1 MAKSQNTF
9 LKSKMNKDLDA
20 RLLPNG
26 EYRDAR
32 NAQISKSEG
41 PQVGNLENVL
51 GNKEVLNIRQKTNTS
66 NLVCIG
72 SLPDE
77 VNNTV
82 YLFLTNNLINGV
94 PLDGPPFTIEPNPDG
109 DYAPSAENFIL
120 SYNSLTGESTVLVRG
135 AFLNFYEKNLI
146 IGLNIM
152 EDLLFFTDN
161 RNQPRVINVNLANSD
176 SNNIN
181 PTYYTT
187 EDQISV
193 AKYNPYEAIELYQES
208 ILDPGFYETTMKD
221 VSSKFL
227 PNGGSA
233 EADGAQAGVGLT
245 TPLIIDNVK
254 GQINTGSNYTAAT
267 VFLENT
273 AGELIN
279 TGETVTSFI
288 DNAGTLELEITG
300 DITVSNNQLIVFQ
313 ANPYYDSSFSGDPD
327 YLEDKFVRF
336 SYRFKFVDN
345 EYSIFAPFTQI
356 AFIPKQDGYFMKVLP
371 PNEEKNDQKEAYQST
386 VVYFVENKINNIDLR
401 IPLPFTNYT
410 LQRALKISEIEILY
424 KESDGVTVKSI
435 ESVPISTVAAS
446 SGIALVNGAQTPT
459 PVGTAIDIDNIEG
472 GIQVGAI
479 VEGSGVPA
487 GTTVTSFTPDD
498 PSNPISGE
506 LKVSNAI
513 ASLDDNIL
521 LIFGDINYFTYSY
534 DSTKPI
540 KTLPESELVRV
551 YDKVPLK
558 ALAQEV
564 SGNRVIYGNFLNRLD
579 PPSSIDYNVACTPKF
594 DFDINQITATYTGAA
609 TTITAGTIIPI
620 TIPKLLNP
628 PAGVFPG
635 MTITSTTFGT
645 IIPSGTIITTTSESG
660 QSYSVQGISAAAS
673 TTTEI
678 ILSFVNNPILI
689 GMSITGTGVPAL
701 TTVVNYNEAT
711 GQVIANQA
719 VSIAQGAELSFTQ
732 TGSTNIDITLNQDI
746 TVAASVVFIMD
757 SGGDVLNYTS
767 KVEYPNHSVKTNRNY
782 QVGFV
787 LSDRYGRQSGVILS
801 DNKKTINLFGLEYTG
816 STLYSAYIPPSL
828 NQGNWPGNSL
838 KVLVNSIIDL
848 GDNSYNDDITS
859 VNYNPTG
866 WYSYKVVVKQTEQDY
881 YNVYLPGIMNSYPV
895 DTSLELDNTAHI
907 VLINDNI
914 NKIPRDLNEVGPDQK
929 QFGSSIQLYGR
940 VQNTANTP
948 TGTGDLN
955 EQYYLERS
963 SDTASVIST
972 VYDLFDF
979 DPIKPPTPNFFP
991 QFYSLD
997 SNPLVARITTDSGI
1011 GQIASTEYF
1020 TVSGK
1025 ALKAESLYNIAVGA
1039 PPNADM
1045 QDFICITQFTGDLSS
1060 SGIAGYELV
1069 SSNSLPDKVYV
1080 SSSVGGVTPIE
1091 TDYPTNSSGINSGL
1105 KIKLVDNNDVPFF
1118 FIPVE
1123 DEIITITKTTGNAT
1137 PPLNRKEVT
1146 PGIQRLAVYETEPVE
1161 SALDI
1166 YWETSTCGL
1175 IRDLNDAILNNQ
1187 QVPGASDLFPF
1198 NLTPFTEGLASN
1210 GNILQSPFGLVN
1222 NFGGTITL
1230 DPANGDEVT
1239 LLNCFNGLGQQV
1251 AGDAINSNVQLIGD
1265 YFELEDTSGVGTG
1278 PWNIKTT
1285 SAPTTTGLPSFD
1297 DVVFFGYNSP
1307 IREFT
1312 FRIKTVVDGI
1322 ENIIQKQ
1329 ANLGNE
1335 PPLYTLIKVREPG
1348 VGSTEYGPTAPNPI
1362 PIPPN
1367 EIVAPF
1373 RRTSNAAEA
1382 LIAEITV
1389 ENGEATSGGQLQI
1402 QDLKFVSSDPSNT
1415 SDFQIFDQRRGSL
1428 TGPLAVRTGTNE
1440 PIFVL
1445 VNGGFITK
1453 KVGNLRFAQDSL
1465 FMSTVPADV
1474 YYVTIRIQDAGTF
1487 EDVIFAI
1494 DLRVTLTG
1502 GETGNIFNL
1511 GLRQKY
1517 RTFGAGAAITMGPNN
1532 PCYPNNW
1539 VPNATFDQAAVVGGT
1554 QIITDVSTP
1563 GIASNERGSYFY
1575 ANGFFNTPIAGVTNE
1590 VNVMVPFVQQAFG
1603 ADNTIQIPFSTR
1615 DQNGFLCQR
1624 QTLWPNDFTQ
1634 PKVPFIKASAQVV
1647 SVQTDIPQQQQF
1659 NASARVVI
1667 DPFSVQIN
1675 STAYFAGTLP
1685 SQAIVPCMRAFAT
1698 WSSTPRPHNYSFRQ
1712 NRYNKITS
1720 YDNSTGEIQFV
1731 GPGTAISEMNNWS
1744 LGTEIYFYGG
1754 PIENANPWF
1763 FASENTF
1770 PGITKE
1776 VIASYFQFSEWSWFK
1791 QILGAGNLFT
1801 APGLLGSSA
1810 VQVSATP
1817 AFPQPGELEQYN
1829 FSWI

>member
-1 MAKSQNTF
+1 MAKVQNTF

-51 GNKEVLNIRQKTNTS
+51 GNKEILNIRQKTNTS
-66 NLVCIG
+66 NLLCIG

-82 YLFLTNNLINGV
+82 YLFLTNNLVNGV

-109 DYAPSAENFIL
+109 NYVPSAENFIL
-120 SYNSLTGESTVLVRG
+120 SYNVLTGECTVLVRG

-152 EDLLFFTDN
+152 EGLLFFTDN

-208 ILDPGFYETTMKD
+208 VLDPGFYETTMKD

-233 EADGAQAGVGLT
+233 EADGAQTGGLT

-254 GQINTGSNYTAAT
+254 GQINTGSNYTAAS
-267 VFLENT
+267 VFLQNT
-273 AGELIN
+273 AGELID
-279 TGETVTSFI
+279 TGKTVTSFI
-288 DNAGTLELEITG
+288 DNAGTLELEITS
-300 DITVSNNQLIVFQ
+300 DITVSDNQLIVFE
-313 ANPYYDSSFSGDPD
+313 ANPYYDSNFSGDPD

-410 LQRALKISEIEILY
+410 LQQALKISEIEILY

-435 ESVPISTVAAS
+435 ESVPISTVANS
-446 SGIALVNGAQTPT
+446 SGIALVNGVQTPT
-459 PVGTAIDIDNIEG
+459 PAGVAIDIDNIEG
-472 GIQVGAI
+472 GIQVGAT
-479 VEGSGVPA
+479 VEGPGVPA
-487 GTTVTSFTPDD
+487 NTTVTSFTPDD

-506 LKVSNAI
+506 LKVNNAI
-513 ASLDDNIL
+513 ANLDDNIL

-594 DFDINQITATYTGAA
+594 NFDINQITATYTGAA
-609 TTITAGTIIPI
+609 TTITAGTIIPVTI
-620 TIPKLLNP
+620 TKLLDP

-660 QSYSVQGISAAAS
+660 QSYSAQGISASAS

-678 ILSFVNNPILI
+678 ILSFIDNPILI

-732 TGSTNIDITLNQDI
+732 TGSLNIDITLNQDI
-746 TVAASVVFIMD
+746 TVASSVVFIMD
-757 SGGDVLNYTS
+757 PGGDVLNYTS

-801 DNKKTINLFGLEYTG
+801 DNKRTINLFGLEYTG

-828 NQGNWPGNSL
+828 DQASWPGNSL

-848 GDNSYNDDITS
+848 GDNSYNDDVTS
-859 VNYNPTG
+859 VDYNPTG
-866 WYSYKVVVKQTEQDY
+866 WYSYKIVVKQTEQDY

-948 TGTGDLN
+948 TGNGDLN

-1025 ALKAESLYNIAVGA
+1025 ALKAESLYDVIPGA
-1039 PPNADM
+1039 ALDADM
-1045 QDFICITQFTGDLSS
+1045 QNFVCITQFTGDLSA
-1060 SGIAGYELV
+1060 SGITGYDLV

-1080 SSSVGGVTPIE
+1080 SNAAGNVTPIE
-1091 TDYPTNSSGINSGL
+1091 TDYPTNSSGIDSGL
-1105 KIKLVDNNDVPFF
+1105 KIKLVDNNNDPFF
-1118 FIPVE
+1118 FVPVE
-1123 DEIITITKTTGNAT
+1123 DEIITITKTTGNTT

-1198 NLTPFTEGLASN
+1198 NLTPFTEGLAPN

-1265 YFELEDTSGVGTG
+1265 YFELDDTSGAGTG

-1285 SAPTTTGLPSFD
+1285 STPTATGLPSFN

-1335 PPLYTLIKVREPG
+1335 PPLYRLIKVNAPDG
-1348 VGSTEYGPTAPNPI
+1348 TVTEYGPGAINPI

-1367 EIVAPF
+1367 DIIAPF
-1373 RRTSNAAEA
+1373 RRTSNPAEIS
-1382 LIAEITV
+1382 IAEITV
-1389 ENGEATSGGQLQI
+1389 ENGEATSGQLQI
-1402 QDLKFVSSDPSNT
+1402 QDLKFVGSNINN
-1415 SDFQIFDQRRGSL
+1415 SNLDFQIFDQRRGSPN
-1428 TGPLAVRTGTNE
+1428 GPLATNTGNGAL
-1440 PIFVL
+1440 IFSL
-1445 VNGGFITK
+1445 DDISDTSLTGDEKI
-1453 KVGNLRFAQDSL
+1453 GNLIFTDPDSL
-1465 FMSTVPADV
+1465 FISTVPADV

-1487 EDVIFAI
+1487 EDVRFAI
-1494 DLRVTLTG
+1494 DLRISLNG
-1502 GETGNIFNL
+1502 GENGNIFNL
-1511 GLRQKY
+1511 GFRQ
-1517 RTFGAGAAITMGPNN
+1517 RTANSTGNTMNTS
-1532 PCYPNNW
+1532 CYSNNW
-1539 VPNATFDQAAVVGGT
+1539 APSAGRNSKVVVGGT
-1554 QIITDVSTP
+1554 SIIVDSSTV
-1563 GIASNERGSYFY
+1563 GIAPSEKGRYFY
-1575 ANGFFNTPIAGVTNE
+1575 ANGFFNSVIQENINE
-1590 VNVMVPFVQQAFG
+1590 VGPMNSFVNEALG
-1603 ADNTIQIPFSTR
+1603 ANNTIQIPFINR
-1615 DQNGFLCQR
+1615 DQRGFLCQR
-1624 QTLWPNDFTQ
+1624 QTLWPNNASQ
-1634 PKVPFIKASAQVV
+1634 PKVPLIKATATIS
-1647 SVQTDIPQQQQF
+1647 SVGTQSNDTIIVD
-1659 NASARVVI
+1659 I
-1667 DPFSVQIN
+1667 DPSSIQIN
-1675 STAYFAGTLP
+1675 STAYPAGTL
-1685 SQAIVPCMRAFAT
+1685 ANEALIPCMRAFKS
-1698 WSSTPRPHNYSFRQ
+1698 WPVFGSSGFLNTTLRNS
-1712 NRYNKITS
+1712 RYNRIIS
-1720 YDNSTGEIQFV
+1720 YNNSTGRIVFTGSSLSQERIETGWFV
-1731 GPGTAISEMNNWS
+1731 GDK
-1744 LGTEIYFYGG
+1744 IYFYGG

-1763 FASENTF
+1763 FASETTF
-1770 PGITKE
+1770 GLADDTKE
-1776 VIASYFQFSEWSWFK
+1776 VIGAYFQFSEWSWFK
-1791 QILGAGNLFT
+1791 QFRDNSTAFT
-1801 APGLLGSSA
+1801 NPAALNSSD
-1810 VQVSATP
+1810 VQIQQVP
-1817 AFPQPGELEQYN
+1817 AFPTPDQVAQYN